1 MYTFRESRARRGG
14 SVFIENDV
22 EGSMMPMQSESRMVL
37 GGATLGASSAV
48 CVR

>member
-14 SVFIENDV
+14 SVCIENDH
-22 EGSMMPMQSESRMVL
+22 EDSMNRMQSESGIVL